1 FAKEFNRFAIWMYF
15 TNYRSDPEKY
25 FEEAVNYPLVKPIFV
40 LDFTP
45 PYKDVEGWSNATSKN
60 YIVFVEN
67 GGNDSLVAIISN
79 WDVQNAVG
87 DLNTTF
93 NYSYTLYSDSSSG
106 ERFLTKNYS
115 STFSA
120 DNLAFWSV
128 SEILNHAVVR
138 EDEAVTTLVDN
149 ADEYAYPSPFE
160 YQKNYLFGSFLFI
173 PFSAILGET
182 VDFNIYSS
190 SMNLVFRSEETI
202 KFLPGEQVGIIW
214 NALDD
219 SGEKLA
225 SGVYIYVI
233 KKGDDVTKGKIV
245 LFN

>member
-1 FAKEFNRFAIWMYF
+1 MYF
-15 TNYRSDPEKY
+15 TNYRAVPGSY
-25 FEEAVNYPLVKPIFV
+25 FEEAVNYPLVEPTSIIQFNQSHPPLEMTSRAAAHTFV
-40 LDFTP
+40 T
-45 PYKDVEGWSNATSKN
+45 
-60 YIVFVEN
+60 FVIP
-67 GGNDSLVAIISN
+67 GNIDSLVTIVSN
-79 WDVQNAVG
+79 GDVQSAVG
-87 DLNTTF
+87 TPNKSF
-93 NYSYTLYSDSSSG
+93 NFEYTLFSDSSSG
-106 ERFLTKNYS
+106 ERFLTENYS

-120 DNLAFWSV
+120 DNPAFWSV
-128 SEILNHAVVR
+128 SEILNHVVVR
-138 EDEAVTTLVDN
+138 EDDAATTPVKN
-149 ADEYAYPSPFE
+149 IFEFAYPSPFE
-160 YQKNYLFGSFLFI
+160 YQKSYLLGSFLFI

-190 SMNLVFRSEETI
+190 SMALVFRSKETI